1 MGDRRELKA
10 GLLQLSPVACK
21 RWSCHLKYVFGHVFV
36 SAKGKVLAHTR
47 VFVTSLFVEFQKT
60 KSSDACDGVS
70 PLQIHIRQE
79 VDDNTV
85 KATTPER
92 V

>member
-1 MGDRRELKA
+1 MFSVMYLFPQKEKFL
-10 GLLQLSPVACK
+10 
-21 RWSCHLKYVFGHVFV
+21 
-36 SAKGKVLAHTR
+36 HTR

-85 KATTPER
+85 KTTTPER